1 MKDYII
7 HLDNPAKKWENSS
20 PVGNGFMGLSV
31 FGCPDTEKLVLNE
44 ETVWDESGE
53 YHVPA
58 DYPEKVRHIRALFAA
73 GQNAEAA
80 KWAEENITEDFQSIS
95 SYEVAGNLFVAFD
108 NKKRVTHYSRDLLLN
123 CGLSRVSCRKGKV
136 AFEQESFA
144 SYPQNVI
151 AVSYTFSEPQS
162 FTVSFERECTDE
174 VTAEN
179 GLLLAR
185 CHTAHG
191 THRFCVGVKADCD
204 GSLSADSGKLRVA
217 DAKRAVLYISIST
230 DNRCE
235 DFEADCLSRLNK
247 TLADYDAVKA
257 EHIAD
262 FTALMERSDVVFESE
277 EAVGALPV
285 GKRLSRLKFRKAAR
299 DDALI
304 SLYWQ
309 FGKYL
314 LVSSSRPGSLP
325 ANLQG
330 VWAERMRNPWNADY
344 HTNINLQMN
353 YWQAE
358 QANLPE
364 CTLPLFDYMNTNLLG
379 PGRQAAKDFYN
390 CGGTVTHHVSDIYG
404 FNAPADWFCGLWPMG
419 GAWLASHMWE
429 HYLYS
434 RDLDYL
440 KNTAYEFPKSSVE
453 FFLDYLE
460 KSKEGYLLTG
470 PSISPENEYL
480 LPNGKK
486 VSMCMMP
493 TMDIEI
499 LSGLFDSYIKTEE
512 LLNLDPA
519 LAEKARTARQKLPPL
534 RIGKYGQLMEW
545 LEDYEEAEP
554 GHRHISHA
562 FGLYPG
568 STITRDMPEL
578 YKAIRTTLDRRL
590 ANGGGHTGW
599 SRAWLINL
607 FARLHDGEKAYENL
621 RALFTKST
629 LPNLFDT
636 HPPFQIDGN
645 FGGAAGIG
653 EMLLQSHEGF
663 LSFLP
668 ALPNTMSGS
677 FRGLR
682 ARGELTVSAVF
693 QNGVVESFTL
703 LSPCAQ
709 TVKAEVNG
717 SFVEC
722 ALEAN
727 KEFTYTC

>member
-1 MKDYII
+1 MKDYVI
-7 HLDNPAKKWENSS
+7 HLENPAKTWENSS
-20 PVGNGFMGLSV
+20 PVGNGFLGLSV
-31 FGCPDTEKLVLNE
+31 FGRPGAEKLVLNE

-53 YHVPA
+53 YRVPQN
-58 DYPEKVRHIRALFAA
+58 YPEKVRHIRDLFAQ
-73 GQNAEAA
+73 GKNAEAA
-80 KWAEENITEDFQSIS
+80 KWAEENIVDDFQSIS
-95 SYEVAGNLFVAFD
+95 SYEVAGNLLVDFD
-108 NKKRVTHYSRDLLLN
+108 NKKRATLYSRDLLLN
-123 CGLSRVSCRKGKV
+123 VGLSRVTCRKGKV
-136 AFEQESFA
+136 GFEQESFV

-151 AVSYTFSEPQS
+151 VVSYTFSEPQS
-162 FTVSFERECTDE
+162 FTLNFERECCDG

-179 GLLLAR
+179 GVLLAR

-191 THRFCVGVKADCD
+191 THHFCVGTKAVCD
-204 GSLSADSGKLRVA
+204 GTVSAAADRLRVEA
-217 DAKRAVLYISIST
+217 ATRAVLYVSIST
-230 DNRCE
+230 DNRCK
-235 DFEADCLSRLNK
+235 DFEVDCLSRLNK
-247 TLADYDAVKA
+247 TLADFDAIKE

-262 FTALMERSDVVFESE
+262 FRALMERSDVVFESE
-277 EAVGALPV
+277 EDFDALPV

-299 DDALI
+299 DDSLI

-309 FGKYL
+309 FGRYL

-330 VWAERMRNPWNADY
+330 VWAERMRNPWDSDY
-344 HTNINLQMN
+344 HVNINLQMN

-364 CTLPLFDYMNTNLLG
+364 CTQPLFDYMNKNLLG
-379 PGRQAAKDFYN
+379 PGRKAAKDFYD

-404 FNAPADWFCGLWPMG
+404 FNAPADGFCGLWPMG

-434 RDLDYL
+434 RDLDFL
-440 KNTAYEFPKSSVE
+440 KNTAYEFFKASVE

-460 KSKEGYLLTG
+460 ESKDGTLLTG

-480 LPNGKK
+480 LKGKK
-486 VSMCMMP
+486 VSMSMMP

-499 LSGLFDSYIKTEE
+499 LSGLFDSYIQTEE
-512 LLNLDPA
+512 LLKLDPE
-519 LAEKARTARQKLPPL
+519 LAEKAKAARQKLPPL
-534 RIGKYGQLMEW
+534 RVGKHGQLMEW
-545 LEDYEEAEP
+545 IEDYDEAEP

-568 STITRDMPEL
+568 NTITRDMPEL

-607 FARLHDGEKAYENL
+607 FARLHDGDRAYENL

-668 ALPNTMSGS
+668 ALPKTMSGS
-677 FRGLR
+677 FTGLR
-682 ARGELTVSAVF
+682 ARGELTVSASF
-693 QNGVVESFTL
+693 QNGAVTSFTL
-703 LSPCAQ
+703 LSPVAQ
-709 TVKAEVNG
+709 TVKVEVNG

-722 ALEAN
+722 PMEAGKAYVYN
-727 KEFTYTC
+727 A